1 MGYRSDVLL
10 AVAFDSKEE
19 RDEVW
24 AVYCMNPNVQQHN
37 LAEAW
42 ETHDG
47 DECFMLWYQAT
58 DVKWYE
64 SYEDVQGFEHMLE
77 LVEKFGEER
86 DFNYAGCK
94 LRIGE
99 NTDDAEAYDIC
110 SDDGT
115 HLQHALWDMCGI
127 ERRII
132 NNF

>member
-1 MGYRSDVLL
+1 MGYGSDVLL

-24 AVYCMNPNVQQHN
+24 AVYCMNPNVQQHG

-42 ETHDG
+42 QNHDR
-47 DECFMLWYQAT
+47 DECFMLWHQAM

-64 SYEDVQGFEHMLE
+64 SFEDVQGLEHMLE
-77 LVEKFGEER
+77 LVEKFGAER
-86 DFNYAGCK
+86 GFNYAGCK
-94 LRIGE
+94 LRLGE
-99 NTDDAEAYDIC
+99 SMDDTEIYEMC
-110 SDDGT
+110 SDDGS
-115 HLQHALWDMCGI
+115 HLQQTLWDMCGI